1 MALTW
6 IPLMILTILLHG
18 TGNVLTKKGTT
29 RLGSP
34 GMLFLLSV
42 TMFIIYG
49 SVYLL
54 FRPEHTP
61 FYGICSCAAATL
73 LSAVGYIFFYEA
85 VERQKIS
92 IVGVITAAYPF
103 VVVILAVLF
112 LDETLTI
119 PHIAALGLI
128 IASVSLL
135 SYTPGHSIQRS
146 SWLLFAVLSFVLWG
160 ISTVIAKFAIDTTGP
175 VVYVGVYALSGPPVW
190 LLYWFFKSKKIHLT
204 RKDVEA
210 ELSVIFFCFG
220 SLFFYAAINYG
231 YVSIITA
238 FSNVYPFVTVGVARI
253 MLAERLK
260 RHHQIAVSMA
270 LLGITLLAL

>member
-1 MALTW
+1 MV
-6 IPLMILTILLHG
+6 LTIFLHG

-49 SVYLL
+49 SVYLF
-54 FRPEHTP
+54 FRPEHIH
-61 FYGICSCAAATL
+61 FYEICYCVAATF

-103 VVVILAVLF
+103 VVVVLAVLF

-119 PHIAALGLI
+119 PQIAAIGLI

-135 SYTPGHSIQRS
+135 SYTPEHSIQRS
-146 SWLLFAVLSFVLWG
+146 SWLVFAVLSFVLWG
-160 ISTVIAKFAIDTTGP
+160 ISTVIAKFAIDMTGP
-175 VVYVGVYALSGPPVW
+175 ITYAGVYALTGPSVW
-190 LLYWFFKSKKIHLT
+190 LLYWFFKSGKIHVT

-210 ELSVIFFCFG
+210 EVSVIFFCFG
-220 SLFFYAAINYG
+220 SLFFYTAINYG

-238 FSNVYPFVTVGVARI
+238 FSNLYPFVTVGVARI
-253 MLAERLK
+253 MLAEHLE

-270 LLGITLLAL
+270 LLGITILAFS